1 MLKMFPGLQS
11 SNAQKLLSIIEF
23 VTLVHSLKSIYKDAF
38 KYRIARKAIYI
49 FSVNRIAA
57 TMTIYYIP
65 LGEFASECGKDFSE
79 GSFILKCGGLYKES
93 IIMRDGY
100 FVATFKANNSPI

>member
-1 MLKMFPGLQS
+1 MAANESFSIFESLHVNYLPKI
-11 SNAQKLLSIIEF
+11 LLSIIEF

-38 KYRIARKAIYI
+38 KYRTARKAIYI

-79 GSFILKCGGLYKES
+79 GSFIFKCGGLYK
-93 IIMRDGY
+93 
-100 FVATFKANNSPI
+100 

>member
-1 MLKMFPGLQS
+1 
-11 SNAQKLLSIIEF
+11 
-23 VTLVHSLKSIYKDAF
+23 
-38 KYRIARKAIYI
+38 
-49 FSVNRIAA
+49 
-57 TMTIYYIP
+57 MTIYYIP